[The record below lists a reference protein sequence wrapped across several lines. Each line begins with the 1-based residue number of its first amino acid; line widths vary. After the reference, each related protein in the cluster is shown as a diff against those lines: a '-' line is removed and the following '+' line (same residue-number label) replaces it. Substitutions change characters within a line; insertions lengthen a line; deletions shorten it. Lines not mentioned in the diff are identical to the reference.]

1 MSKRQSRSKRHPCAL
16 CGRELQA
23 EQMIYSAYTHQR
35 YCGLDLARCEHKA
48 ARRRRRN
55 LERP

>member
-1 MSKRQSRSKRHPCAL
+1 MTPRCPKPKRHPCAL

-35 YCGLDLARCEHKA
+35 YCGVDLARCEHKA
-48 ARRRRRN
+48 AKNRRKS
-55 LERP
+55 LSA